1 MLEDGVYTG
10 RVLLPFPPLPAVL
23 LLPFVALWGLA
34 VDQESLAIALAG
46 VGVFTAWW
54 MLGGLR
60 ITLGV
65 RALTTLV
72 FATGTVWWWAA
83 AVGST
88 WYLAHLV
95 AAVAALLAVGVA
107 LRPTRPR
114 PRRTRGTRATASGRP
129 PRPGCPPTARAGP
142 ACWRASPGGPGRCP
156 ARTCSPG

>member
-1 MLEDGVYTG
+1 MGLLIALGAMGVYALSNPEHYNQYNHFVWQADAFLHGRAWIPFPEAATATSPGNEYFQDVYPVLQDGVYTG

-65 RALTTLV
+65 RRSRRSCSPP
-72 FATGTVWWWAA
+72 GPS
-83 AVGST
+83 G
-88 WYLAHLV
+88 
-95 AAVAALLAVGVA
+95 GG
-107 LRPTRPR
+107 PR
-114 PRRTRGTRATASGRP
+114 PSAAPGTS
-129 PRPGCPPTARAGP
+129 PTSSR
-142 ACWRASPGGPGRCP
+142 
-156 ARTCSPG
+156 